1 MTILLIQHYI
11 TFAVET
17 LALNDL
23 RINCNICTHFALCL
37 FRPLMWAAVFVALIL
52 AGFVF
57 YALAN
62 YHRHIVSTA
71 MNLQTNNAIMVQ
83 ERSKI
88 NDSKVVHV
96 QEEGKETGD
105 GLYLFSELENGIL
118 YTYGMLLLISLP
130 KFPSGWSLRV
140 LTGWWW
146 IYCILLVVAYRAS
159 MTAILANPTPR

>member
-1 MTILLIQHYI
+1 
-11 TFAVET
+11 
-17 LALNDL
+17 
-23 RINCNICTHFALCL
+23 
-37 FRPLMWAAVFVALIL
+37 MWAAVLVALIL

-57 YALAN
+57 YALAS
-62 YHRHIVSTA
+62 YHHHIVSTA
-71 MNLQTNNAIMVQ
+71 VNLQTHDIIMVQ
-83 ERSKI
+83 GQRKSNNSKM
-88 NDSKVVHV
+88 VHA
-96 QEEGKETGD
+96 QEERKETGE

-159 MTAILANPTPR
+159 MTAILANPTPRCVIFVITVCHDTVMTYIV

>member
-1 MTILLIQHYI
+1 
-11 TFAVET
+11 
-17 LALNDL
+17 
-23 RINCNICTHFALCL
+23 
-37 FRPLMWAAVFVALIL
+37 MWAAVLVVLIL

-62 YHRHIVSTA
+62 YHSRIVPTAINHKTSSVIIVQNRH
-71 MNLQTNNAIMVQ
+71 
-83 ERSKI
+83 KI
-88 NDSKVVHV
+88 NDSKVNIHV
-96 QEEGKETGD
+96 QDGAKANGE
-105 GLYLFSELENGIL
+105 GLYLFSQLENGIL
-118 YTYGMLLLISLP
+118 YTYGMLLMISLP

>member
-1 MTILLIQHYI
+1 
-11 TFAVET
+11 
-17 LALNDL
+17 
-23 RINCNICTHFALCL
+23 
-37 FRPLMWAAVFVALIL
+37 MWAAVLVALIL

-62 YHRHIVSTA
+62 YHHHIVSTA
-71 MNLQTNNAIMVQ
+71 VDFETHDIVVQGRKKANNSNM
-83 ERSKI
+83 
-88 NDSKVVHV
+88 VHV
-96 QEEGKETGD
+96 KKEGKETGE

-159 MTAILANPTPR
+159 MTAILANPTPRFVIFVMK

>member
-1 MTILLIQHYI
+1 
-11 TFAVET
+11 
-17 LALNDL
+17 
-23 RINCNICTHFALCL
+23 
-37 FRPLMWAAVFVALIL
+37 MWAAVFVTLIL
-52 AGFVF
+52 VGFVF

-62 YHRHIVSTA
+62 YHCHILSPA

-83 ERSKI
+83 ERSKM
-88 NDSKVVHV
+88 NDSTAVCVL
-96 QEEGKETGD
+96 EEGKETGA